1 MAFSCQKS
9 TRQALYSEQTLQ
21 VLRSS
26 IALIVSNAT
35 TIRNNRC
42 NVIYRRDFL
51 EIPHFQ
57 GSFCKASGWT
67 VDRSSRSFSNQTRS
81 IDDNK
86 INNLENMKPVNLTAK
101 IYIVLVLI
109 SKEKD
114 ATKKRKCQAVTI
126 RSDDPFPLCKGI
138 DVKPRESKSTATLMY
153 K

>member
-21 VLRSS
+21 ILRSL

-114 ATKKRKCQAVTI
+114 ATKKRT
-126 RSDDPFPLCKGI
+126 SLTWT
-138 DVKPRESKSTATLMY
+138 S
-153 K
+153 